1 MKYTSQQSKP
11 RRRFNKRLL
20 IIFLVLLILLVGA
33 TVYVRHMYFE
43 NLKPVSDTSQKAQ
56 LITIKKGATVDQ
68 IAAQLRQAGLIRST
82 WAFRLYVSSKEVRD
96 ELEAGTYSFEQSQSV
111 PEIVSQL
118 THGKVATDLVTILPG
133 QRLDQI
139 KSTLRNYGFS
149 QADVE
154 AALDPSSYPG
164 SRVLVDKP
172 SGANLEGYIYP
183 DSYQKTG
190 TTTPQQIISAA
201 LEEMDA
207 RLTPDLR
214 AAFAQQ
220 GLSTY
225 EALVLASIVEQEV
238 SHPTD
243 RAMAAQVFLKRLHS
257 DMALGS
263 DVTALYGSLLAG
275 KAGSL
280 TYDSPY
286 NTLIHKGLPPTP
298 ISNVSD
304 SSLQA
309 VAHPA
314 ATDYLYFVAGDDG
327 VTHFTHTF
335 EEHEAAAKQYC
346 HALCSR

>member
-1 MKYTSQQSKP
+1 MRYTSQP
-11 RRRFNKRLL
+11 ARRRGTKRLIAIAL
-20 IIFLVLLILLVGA
+20 ITLCLLVGA
-33 TVYVRHMYFE
+33 TVFVRHVYFE
-43 NLKPVSDTSQKAQ
+43 NLKPVNSTTQTAQ
-56 LITIKKGATVDQ
+56 LITIEKGATLDE
-68 IAAQLRQAGLIRST
+68 IATQLKTAGLIRST

-96 ELEAGTYSFEQSQSV
+96 ELEAGTYSFEPSQSV
-111 PEIVSQL
+111 SEIVSQL
-118 THGKVATDLVTILPG
+118 SHGKVATDLVTILPG

-139 KSTLRNYGFS
+139 KTTLINYGFS
-149 QADVE
+149 KEDVE
-154 AALDPSSYPG
+154 AALQPSSYPT

-172 SGANLEGYIYP
+172 SAANLEGYIYA

-190 TTTPQQIISAA
+190 ITTPQQIIGAA
-201 LEEMDA
+201 LEEMDGK
-207 RLTPDLR
+207 LTPDLR

-225 EALVLASIVEQEV
+225 DALVLASIVEQEV

-243 RAMAAQVFLKRLHS
+243 RAMAAQVFLRRLHS
-257 DMALGS
+257 DMTLGS

-286 NTLIHKGLPPTP
+286 NTLLHKGLPPTP

-314 ATDYLYFVAGDDG
+314 NTDYLFFVAGDDG
-327 VTHFTHTF
+327 VTHFTHTA

-346 HALCSR
+346 HKLCGQ